1 MDCIERGDQESV
13 GSDERAKII
22 MRGSEAVDA
31 ILRLT
36 SVATIDNRR
45 WIKSHAEDVADRV
58 RALEKAIEHLL

>member
-1 MDCIERGDQESV
+1 
-13 GSDERAKII
+13 

-36 SVATIDNRR
+36 NVATIDNRR

>member
-36 SVATIDNRR
+36 NVATIDNRR

-58 RALEKAIEHLL
+58 RVLEKAIEHLL